1 MKIFGVQIQTNN
13 FVTFI
18 FQLLLWFDLRR
29 RKKGLIINMNHQ
41 MPVSLF
47 FFICKA
53 NYSIAYKLPASDED
67 WTICN
72 EVEKTK

>member
-18 FQLLLWFDLRR
+18 FQLLR

-53 NYSIAYKLPASDED
+53 NYSIAYKLPASDEE
-67 WTICN
+67 CN